1 MMNMNVIHCHRWAFL
16 QHSTCTNRH
25 VAHPMRNDQYRRHNS
40 WDLVLPTFRNLTMP
54 YSKDIW
60 GHRGPKPCPDVSG
73 TCGVQYKP
81 LLPLYAGCATRNITI
96 LKTFSPPEE
105 RLGGRGYY
113 RRGLRCEDLD
123 LGTGT
128 GPVQG
133 RNVSSTS
140 YGGPHIEWQK
150 FRFRNTWDWI
160 NDKKYSV
167 ALIVLDLYLAAKF
180 LHPNCLLLAESLTH
194 VFEILGYVM
203 LSANL
208 INPQISLSR
217 WIWLD
222 KCCETRNGRRAGNV
236 QRSVVVLI
244 IGWLK

>member
-123 LGTGT
+123 LGRGQDQCKEGMYLPRRTAART
-128 GPVQG
+128 L
-133 RNVSSTS
+133 
-140 YGGPHIEWQK
+140 
-150 FRFRNTWDWI
+150 
-160 NDKKYSV
+160 NDRS
-167 ALIVLDLYLAAKF
+167 LDLEI
-180 LHPNCLLLAESLTH
+180 PGIELTIKIFPSH
-194 VFEILGYVM
+194 SSFWTCIL
-203 LSANL
+203 
-208 INPQISLSR
+208 
-217 WIWLD
+217 
-222 KCCETRNGRRAGNV
+222 
-236 QRSVVVLI
+236 QRSFFIPIAFYWRNL
-244 IGWLK
+244 